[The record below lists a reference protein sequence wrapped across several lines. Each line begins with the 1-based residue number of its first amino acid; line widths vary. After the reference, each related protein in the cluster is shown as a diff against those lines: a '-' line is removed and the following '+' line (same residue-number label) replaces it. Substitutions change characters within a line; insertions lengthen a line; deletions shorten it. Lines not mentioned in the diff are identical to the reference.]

1 MHLICNFGSNP
12 HLSSLTTVPSAIG
25 GQPTGQ
31 EGKHLIH
38 HDSDTTSG
46 YDFYHQQYRKI
57 QRQHSSPMASRQ
69 LPMAPF
75 GHRRTASS
83 GSFDIFQEQSS
94 GKLLCCAIKMQ
105 HHYYIDRVTSTK
117 HEVLL

>member
-1 MHLICNFGSNP
+1 M
-12 HLSSLTTVPSAIG
+12 SSLTTVPSAIG

-94 GKLLCCAIKMQ
+94 GKLLCCAINTIL
-105 HHYYIDRVTSTK
+105 HGGGHFVPAHVSDPW
-117 HEVLL
+117 